1 MAYEVVTIKVDAALR
16 ALLVANAT
24 LTAAIAT
31 KPSAYGGGPAIYEDG
46 KVPQGATFPYLTIGA
61 WTQIPF
67 NSLTPDSTGY
77 GYNCTC
83 QIKAVG
89 QTTEAAVMAV
99 MNKVFPVLAQGQ
111 ALTLSGYS
119 GCWTD
124 EFLLQPVIKEI
135 VGAVTTLSVP
145 AILRVYVS

>member
-1 MAYEVVTIKVDAALR
+1 MAYELVIPKVDTALR

-31 KPSAYGGGPAIYEDG
+31 KPTALGGGAAIYEDG
-46 KVPQGATFPYLTIGA
+46 KVPQGATLPYLTIGA
-61 WTQIPF
+61 WTQVPE
-67 NSLTPDSTGY
+67 NSFAPDSTGY

-89 QTTEAAVMAV
+89 QTTETALMSVMS
-99 MNKVFPVLAQGQ
+99 KVFAVVPQGQ
-111 ALTLSGYS
+111 AITVSGYTHS
-119 GCWTD
+119 WTD
-124 EFLLQPVIKEI
+124 EFVLHPTLKEV
-135 VGAVTTLSVP
+135 VGGVTTLSVP

>member
-16 ALLVANAT
+16 ALFVANVT

-46 KVPQGATFPYLTIGA
+46 KVPQGATMPYLTIGA

-67 NSLTPDSTGY
+67 NNLAPDSTGY

-83 QIKAVG
+83 QLKAVG
-89 QTTEAAVMAV
+89 QTTEAALMAV
-99 MNKVFPVLAQGQ
+99 MNKVFAVIPQGQ
-111 ALTLSGYS
+111 ALTVSGYS

-124 EFLLQPVIKEI
+124 ELALHPTIKEV
-135 VGAVTTLSVP
+135 VGAVTTLSIP